1 MRNKSRT
8 SANSRPGVSRRDFL
22 AASTAAAFAVPC
34 FVPSRVFGANDR
46 IRTGHIGVGGRGM
59 SHVESFASQAVAVC
73 DVDQSHLAEAV
84 TFLKGRGR
92 QVDAYGDYRRL
103 LDRKDIDAV
112 IIATPDHWHALPT
125 IDACAAGKDVFVEKP
140 LSLTVVEGRKMV
152 DAARHN
158 KRVVQTGSQQRSDP
172 LFRQAVELIR
182 SGRLGRLQQ
191 ILVGIPH
198 VKFRGQKI
206 ADSAPPP
213 ELDFDSWLGPAPLRP
228 YNANQVHY
236 NFRYFWDYSGG
247 QMTNWGAH
255 HIDIAQWALDADNS
269 GPVEVEGTATFDGKG
284 LYDVTST
291 CRATHTFANGVRLTV
306 GQLQEDIPLG
316 ATFIGTAGRLYV
328 DRGKMESQPA
338 ELLKDPLKASDV
350 HLEVSN
356 DHQQNF
362 LDCIK
367 SRKTP
372 ISDVE
377 IGHRSA
383 TLCHLGN
390 IAVRLGRKIRWDA
403 SLEKIVG
410 DPEALAMLERPY
422 RSPWKLA

>member
-1 MRNKSRT
+1 MSHPTKSNI
-8 SANSRPGVSRRDFL
+8 SADFKLDRRKFL
-22 AASTAAAFAVPC
+22 AASAATAIGFPY
-34 FVPSRVFGANDR
+34 FVPSRAFGANER

-59 SHVESFASQAVAVC
+59 SHVEGFVDHAVAVC
-73 DVDQSHLAEAV
+73 DVDQTHLAEAV
-84 TFLKGRGR
+84 QFLKGKGR
-92 QVDAYGDYRRL
+92 EVEAYGDYRRL

-152 DAARHN
+152 EAARRH
-158 KRVVQTGSQQRSDP
+158 KRIVQTGSQQRSDP
-172 LFRQAVELIR
+172 LFRQAVEMIR
-182 SGRLGRLQQ
+182 SGRLGRLEQ

-213 ELDFDSWLGPAPLRP
+213 EIDFNFWLGPAPLRP

-269 GPVEVEGTATFDGKG
+269 GPIEVEGTGTFEGNG

-291 CRATHTFANGVRLTV
+291 CRATHTFANGVKLTV
-306 GQLQEDIPLG
+306 GQLQNDIPLG

-328 DRGKMESQPA
+328 DRGKIESQPA
-338 ELLKDPLKASDV
+338 DLLKEPLKASDV

-367 SRKTP
+367 SRKAP

-390 IAVRLGRKIRWDA
+390 IAVRLGRKIRWNA
-403 SLEKIVG
+403 ATEKITG
-410 DPEALAMLERPY
+410 DPEAHGMLQRPY
-422 RSPWKLA
+422 RSPWKLS

>member
-1 MRNKSRT
+1 MTRNSIPKV
-8 SANSRPGVSRRDFL
+8 NRRGFL
-22 AASTAAAFAVPC
+22 AATTATAFGLPY
-34 FVPSRVFGANDR
+34 FVPSRSFGANDR

-59 SHVESFASQAVAVC
+59 GHLEGFFDQVVAVC
-73 DVDQSHLAEAV
+73 DVDQSHRAEALQY
-84 TFLKGRGR
+84 LKGRGKS
-92 QVDAYGDYRRL
+92 VEEYGDYRRL

-112 IIATPDHWHALPT
+112 VIATPDHWHALPT
-125 IDACAAGKDVFVEKP
+125 IDACAAGKDVYIEKP

-152 DAARHN
+152 EAARRYN
-158 KRVVQTGSQQRSDP
+158 RVVQTGSQQRSDS

-182 SGRLGRLQQ
+182 SGRLGQLQQ
-191 ILVGIPH
+191 ILVGIPQ
-198 VKFRGQKI
+198 VKFRGKKI
-206 ADSAPPP
+206 ADSTPPSG
-213 ELDFDSWLGPAPLRP
+213 LDFNFWLGPAPRRP

-255 HIDIAQWALDADNS
+255 HIDIAQWALDADHT
-269 GPVEVEGTATFDGKG
+269 GPIEVDGTATFEGNG

-291 CRATHTFANGVRLTV
+291 CRATHTFANGVKLAV
-306 GQLQEDIPLG
+306 GQLQDDIPLG

-328 DRGKMESQPA
+328 DRGKMESHPA
-338 ELLKDPLKASDV
+338 DLIQEPLTGSAV
-350 HLEVSN
+350 QLEVSN
-356 DHQQNF
+356 DHTQNF

-367 SRKTP
+367 SRKLP

-403 SLEKIVG
+403 ATETIQR

-422 RSPWKLA
+422 RSPWALS